1 MSRDSHTVEHL
12 LTRLCDQGEPRSL
25 LRGRVGLEKESLRVA
40 KSGGLAQTPHPAG
53 LGSAL
58 THPWITTD
66 YSEALLE
73 LVTPPFASH
82 GQALDFL
89 RDLHIYV
96 YRQLDD
102 EILWSTSMP
111 CVLAGGKNI
120 PVARYGS
127 SNPGRMKTIYRV
139 GLGYRYGRVMQVIA
153 GVHYNFSFAHEFWP
167 MYQQLLGVTGE
178 PREFRDAGYMGLV
191 RNLQRYGWLIPFLF
205 GASPAV
211 CKSFFL
217 GKEPRLEVFDETTF
231 YEPWATSLRMGDIGY
246 QNRRE
251 EGMGIK
257 ANYDSLQD
265 YVASL
270 SAATQ
275 TSALLWE
282 ELGVKVNGEYR
293 QLNSNILQ
301 IENEYYS
308 SVRPKQIVQ
317 GMETPSMALTREGI
331 SYVELRSLDVN
342 AYHPLGVDEQQL
354 CFLQTFMSWCLLQDS
369 PYISLPERREIDLN
383 ILKVAHE
390 GRRPGL
396 ELARDGRAVLLSG
409 WGGELLESMQPVA
422 EVLDQQAGHT
432 DYQLAL
438 NEQIEKM
445 RDPERTP
452 SGIMLAEMRENG
464 EGFYQFARRLSQ
476 MQLKYFSK
484 LELPEDTLQQLDEIT
499 LESLVR
505 QKAIEEADDM
515 DLDSF
520 LEDYFSRQVGAV
532 NSLA

>member
-1 MSRDSHTVEHL
+1 MLLAPLTVEQQL
-12 LTRLCDQGEPRSL
+12 ARLRERGDPGLL
-25 LRGRVGLEKESLRVA
+25 LRGQVGLEKESLRVA

-73 LVTPPFASH
+73 LVTPPFPDP
-82 GQALDFL
+82 GQALEFL
-89 RDLHIYV
+89 RELHTYV
-96 YRQLDD
+96 YRQLDE

-111 CVLAGGKNI
+111 CVLAGGDNI

-127 SNPGRMKTIYRV
+127 SNAGQMKTIYRV

-153 GVHYNFSFAHEFWP
+153 GVHYNYSFADEFWP
-167 MYQQLLGVTGE
+167 MYQQLLGEQGDL
-178 PREFRDAGYMGLV
+178 RAFRDARYMGLV
-191 RNLQRYGWLIPFLF
+191 RNLQRYGWLIPYLF

-217 GKEPRLEVFDETTF
+217 GKTPGLEVFDETTF

-257 ANYDSLQD
+257 ANYDGLED

-270 SAATQ
+270 YQATH

-293 QLNSNILQ
+293 QLNANILQ

-308 SVRPKQIVQ
+308 SVRPKQILQ
-317 GMETPSMALTREGI
+317 DNETPSMALTRDGI
-331 SYVELRSLDVN
+331 AYVELRSLDVN
-342 AYHPLGVDEQQL
+342 AYHPLGVDQRQL
-354 CFLQTFMSWCLLQDS
+354 CFLQTFMSWCLLHAS
-369 PYISLPERREIDLN
+369 PRISLSERREIDRN

-396 ELARDGRAVLLSG
+396 ELVHEGESVPLSG
-409 WGGELLESMQPVA
+409 WGTELLNAMQPVA
-422 EVLDQQAGHT
+422 KVLDEQAGDGGFQQAL
-432 DYQLAL
+432 D
-438 NEQIEKM
+438 EQIEKM
-445 RDPERTP
+445 RYPELTP
-452 SGIMLAEMRENG
+452 SGIMLSEMRENG

-476 MQLKYFSK
+476 MQCNYFSK
-484 LELPEDTLQQLDEIT
+484 QALADASLLRLDELT
-499 LESLVR
+499 LESMAR
-505 QKAIEEADDM
+505 QKHIEEADSM
-515 DLDSF
+515 DLDSY
-520 LEDYFSRQVGAV
+520 LAAYFAQ
-532 NSLA
+532 